1 MGEILGIGVTH
12 FPGLMLPDAY
22 MSSFLTRTLKSERVP
37 AEMKQP
43 ARWPEPLRQELAA
56 NQDGKAAAD
65 HRRRLVGGFRKARV
79 ALDAFAPDFVLI
91 WGDDQYENFRE
102 DGVPSFCVFAL
113 DAIDCRPFGRPG
125 RSEQGNVWG
134 EAPDKVVR
142 VEGHRAAGCY
152 LAGEL
157 IKSDF
162 DVSYAYTM
170 RHELGLPHAFINT
183 ILFLDYDRRGFGYP
197 VVPFHVNC
205 YGSSVIAKRG
215 SSAHLTGGADPNA
228 VDPPGPNPHRCF
240 DVGAAVAR
248 VLADSPWRVALVASS
263 SWSHAF
269 LTAKH
274 HWIYPDV
281 ASDRARFDEL
291 ASGNFARWRNLTTAQ
306 IEDAGQQEFLNWVCL
321 AGAMDALGRKAEII
335 DYVES
340 YLFNSDKCFALFR
353 PAD

>member
-12 FPGLMLPDAY
+12 FPGLIMPDAY
-22 MSSFLTRTLKSERVP
+22 MSQFLTRALKSERVP
-37 AEMKQP
+37 AEMKEP
-43 ARWPEPLRQELAA
+43 TRWPEPLRQELAA
-56 NQDGKAAAD
+56 NQDGKAAAE
-65 HRRRLVGGFRKARV
+65 HRRRLVGGFRKAR
-79 ALDAFAPDFVLI
+79 
-91 WGDDQYENFRE
+91 E
-102 DGVPSFCVFAL
+102 AL
-113 DAIDCRPFGRPG
+113 DAIDCRPLARPG

-134 EAPDKVVR
+134 ESPDKVFR
-142 VEGHRAAGCY
+142 VDGHRAAGSY
-152 LAGEL
+152 LAAEL
-157 IKSDF
+157 IKADF
-162 DVSYAYTM
+162 DVSYAYAM

-183 ILFLDYDRRGFGYP
+183 ILYLDYDRRGFPYP

-228 VDPPGPNPHRCF
+228 VDPPGPNPSRCF
-240 DVGAAVAR
+240 DVGAVVAR
-248 VLADSPWRVALVASS
+248 ALADSPWRVALVASS

-306 IEDAGQQEFLNWVCL
+306 IEDAGQQEFLNCVCL

-353 PAD
+353 PAT